1 MTAILRWSPCV
12 TMVIRR
18 DAVRLCYEDT
28 KIPGHI
34 RHPKRKKKAVQP
46 SGESPVLLPLDEYL
60 MSFCYAI
67 IGGSWGAVTM
77 H

>member
-34 RHPKRKKKAVQP
+34 RHPKRKKKRYSRQAKVQ
-46 SGESPVLLPLDEYL
+46 YFCHL
-60 MSFCYAI
+60 MNI
-67 IGGSWGAVTM
+67 
-77 H
+77 